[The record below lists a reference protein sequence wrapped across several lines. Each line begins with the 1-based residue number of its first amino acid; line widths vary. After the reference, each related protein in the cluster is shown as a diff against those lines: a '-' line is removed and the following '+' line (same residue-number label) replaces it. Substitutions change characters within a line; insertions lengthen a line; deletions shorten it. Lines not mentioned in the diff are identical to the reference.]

1 MGLFAVEIFFVKI
14 TFASHELRL
23 HKKVSLELRTPE
35 VRTILAKPIL
45 DFFPKFFTRF
55 FPRFFPRFHLVVDM
69 KAEIDHLNA
78 AYRCRCSNVKNPTSN
93 FI

>member
-55 FPRFFPRFHLVVDM
+55 FPRFHLVVDM
-69 KAEIDHLNA
+69 KAEIDHFIA
-78 AYRCRCSNVKNPTSN
+78 AYRCRCRNVKNPTSN